1 MQRIMAA
8 VEKARAS
15 GAQLVT
21 GGQRAS
27 GPDLGRGYFI
37 EPTVFAH
44 VDNRSELAQEEIFG
58 PVLAAIPFETEE
70 EAIAIAND
78 SRYGLA
84 AGIWSRDIGRV
95 MRVSRSL
102 QAGSIWVNTY
112 RALAAQAPFGGFKE
126 SGIGRERGEAGL
138 REYLTT
144 KNVMIDFSDVE
155 RDPFAIRN

>member
-1 MQRIMAA
+1 
-8 VEKARAS
+8 
-15 GAQLVT
+15 
-21 GGQRAS
+21 
-27 GPDLGRGYFI
+27 
-37 EPTVFAH
+37 
-44 VDNRSELAQEEIFG
+44 
-58 PVLAAIPFETEE
+58 
-70 EAIAIAND
+70 
-78 SRYGLA
+78 
-84 AGIWSRDIGRV
+84 

-144 KNVMIDFSDVE
+144 RNVMIDFSDAE